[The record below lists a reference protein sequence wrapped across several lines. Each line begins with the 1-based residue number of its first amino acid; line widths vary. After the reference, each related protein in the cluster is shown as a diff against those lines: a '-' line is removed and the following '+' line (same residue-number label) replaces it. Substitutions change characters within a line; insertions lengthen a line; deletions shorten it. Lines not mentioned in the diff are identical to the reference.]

1 MSAKTFERSIVAHL
15 MKGLEAHGNLVQVVV
30 GPRQVGKTWAARTV
44 SRQWH
49 GPVRYAA
56 ADQFLPPGP
65 EWIRS
70 HWDLARHDMAA
81 GPALLILDEV
91 QKVRGWAETVKAE
104 WDADQATGPAPKVL
118 LLGSS
123 ALLLAKGVTESLAGR
138 FFLHRC
144 THWSWPEMRE
154 AFGWDLERWLWLG
167 GYPGAAAFGDDETA
181 WKTYVRDSLIE
192 AVLARDVLSLQ
203 VVAKPALLRQLFAL
217 ACGYPA
223 QILSYNKMLG
233 QLQEAGN
240 TTTLAHYLELLGTA
254 FLASGL
260 EPHSPGQVRA
270 RGGSPKL
277 ILWNNGL
284 VAAMDLRDQGAAR
297 SDGEWWG
304 RVVENAVGAHL
315 LNHLQGLPYRVR
327 YWRRGDDEVD
337 FVVEAGAGVRAI
349 EVKTSRA
356 RRGPGLAAFLATHPG
371 SRALIVGSGG
381 MPLEEFFASDPRDWL
396 P

>member
-1 MSAKTFERSIVAHL
+1 MPTATFERAIVGSLVKAL
-15 MKGLEAHGNLVQVVV
+15 AAHGNLLQVVV
-30 GPRQVGKTWAARTV
+30 GPRQVGKTWAAHAV
-44 SRQWH
+44 GRQWH

-56 ADQFLPPGP
+56 TDQFLPPGP
-65 EWIRS
+65 EWIQS
-70 HWDLARHDMAA
+70 QWDLARKDLAD
-81 GPALLILDEV
+81 GPSLLILDEV

-104 WDADQATGPAPKVL
+104 WDADRQAPRAPKVL

-138 FFLHRC
+138 FLLHRC

-154 AFGWDLERWLWLG
+154 AFGWDLDRWLWLG
-167 GYPGAAAFGDDETA
+167 GYPGTAAFADDEAA
-181 WKTYVRDSLIE
+181 WKAYVRDSLIE

-217 ACGYPA
+217 ACGYPS

-240 TTTLAHYLELLGTA
+240 TTTLAHYLDMLGTA

-260 EPHSPGQVRA
+260 EAHSPGQVRS

-277 ILWNNGL
+277 VLWNNAL
-284 VAAMDLRDQGAAR
+284 VAAMDLRGQAAAR
-297 SDGEWWG
+297 QDGEWWG
-304 RVVENAVGAHL
+304 RVVENAAGAHL

-327 YWRRGDDEVD
+327 YWRRGDDEAD
-337 FVVEAGAGVRAI
+337 FVVEAGTGVRAVEI
-349 EVKTSRA
+349 KTSRS
-356 RRGPGLAAFLATHPG
+356 RRRSGLPAFLASHPG
-371 SRALIVGSGG
+371 SRALIVGAGG
-381 MPLEEFFASDPRDWL
+381 MPLEEFFGSDPRDWL
-396 P
+396 L